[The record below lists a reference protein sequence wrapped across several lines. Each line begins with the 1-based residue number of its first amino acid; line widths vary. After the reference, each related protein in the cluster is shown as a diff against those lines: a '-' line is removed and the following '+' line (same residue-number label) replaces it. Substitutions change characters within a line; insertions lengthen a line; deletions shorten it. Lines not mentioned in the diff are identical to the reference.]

1 MYVLDKII
9 SLLLMKYIIVSSL
22 YHKIESIA
30 TAKPYHMYKYSY
42 ISYAYALIF
51 FIYEKYKE
59 TKQ

>member
-1 MYVLDKII
+1 
-9 SLLLMKYIIVSSL
+9 MKYIIVSSL